1 MAPWDPFA
9 VGRRVKQYDSTSRD
23 SSAGDSKALVLD
35 ATDIVALISQTV
47 SLKKVGKDF
56 KGLCPFHSEKTPSFK
71 VDPVK
76 KYFYCF
82 GCKENGSAIDFVMKR
97 DRVGFGEAL
106 RILADAAG
114 IELPR
119 FGKKQNTGERQLLLE
134 AHSAAC
140 ALFQKWL
147 ADPEAG
153 KAGREY
159 LKSRGFSAES
169 IKNFQIGLALDSW
182 DALLKHPSMRK
193 FPPGLLHQGGLVKAR
208 DNGGGHYDTFRNR
221 LMFPIK
227 DETGRIIAFGGRVM
241 PGSKDPAKY
250 LNSPETPLFSKSK
263 NLFGLDL
270 ARQKIVETTTVAV
283 VEGYTDVVMAHQYG
297 ASNVVSPL
305 GTALTDQHV
314 QTLKRFADRIVL
326 LFDADTAGDNAVN
339 RAVELFLTKPVEI
352 AIASMPEGVDP
363 DEYLLAHGADEF
375 AKVLAGAS
383 DALTYK
389 WKQLNRDF
397 HETGDLTSREKAV
410 REYLDLLASARGTGP
425 VDSIRWGQALSRVS
439 RLTDIPVDELNR
451 MFRSHKRRSPGR
463 PVPTDQATPAS
474 AGVEE
479 TEPEAPRTTTAQDRA
494 ENRILGL
501 LLDAPQHWH
510 EVQQFVHVE
519 DFTDGARRKLAELY
533 WTHQRDEG
541 EPVFNEF
548 LTTLP
553 GAGLREL
560 AIRLV
565 EEAEGFENQKQALAD
580 AIAYLGEARRR
591 LEDKKLVADIRRTSD
606 QDAAD
611 TDGVDFIR
619 KLYESSRRPD
629 LRRQGS

>member
-1 MAPWDPFA
+1 MAQRDPFA
-9 VGRRVKQYDSTSRD
+9 VGRRVKQNDSTPRD
-23 SSAGDSKALVLD
+23 SSGVDAKALVLD
-35 ATDIVALISQTV
+35 ATDIVALIGQTV
-47 SLKKVGKDF
+47 SLKKVGKDY

-76 KYFYCF
+76 RYFYCF

-97 DRVGFGEAL
+97 DRVGFREAL
-106 RILADAAG
+106 QILADAAG

-140 ALFQKWL
+140 ALFEKWL
-147 ADPEAG
+147 SESSTG

-159 LKSRGFSAES
+159 LTTRGFSADS
-169 IKNFQIGLALDSW
+169 IRNFQIGLTLESW
-182 DALLKHPSMRK
+182 DALLKHPTMRK
-193 FPPGLLHQGGLVKAR
+193 FPPGLLHQAGLVKAR
-208 DNGGGHYDTFRNR
+208 DNGSGHYDTFRNR

-270 ARQKIVETTTVAV
+270 ARQKIVETRTVAV
-283 VEGYTDVVMAHQYG
+283 VEGYTDVVMAHQFG

-305 GTALTDQHV
+305 GTALTEQHV
-314 QTLKRFADRIVL
+314 DILKRFADRIVL

-339 RAVELFLTKPVEI
+339 RAVELFLTKPIEI

-363 DEYLLAHGADEF
+363 DEYLLEHGADGF
-375 AKVLAGAS
+375 TKVLAGAS
-383 DALTYK
+383 DALTFK

-397 HETGDLTSREKAV
+397 HETGDLTAQQKAV
-410 REYLDLLASARGTGP
+410 KEYLDLLASARGTGP

-451 MFRSHKRRSPGR
+451 MFRSNARRTPKRAAPA
-463 PVPTDQATPAS
+463 DQATPAS
-474 AGVEE
+474 AGIEVEQ
-479 TEPEAPRTTTAQDRA
+479 APNRPATAQDRA
-494 ENRILGL
+494 ENWILGVL
-501 LLDAPQHWH
+501 LNTPANWH

-519 DFTDGARRKLAELY
+519 DFTDGPRRKIAELY
-533 WTHQRDEG
+533 WHHQRDEG

-548 LTTLP
+548 LTVLSEP
-553 GAGLREL
+553 ALRTL

-565 EEAEGFENQKQALAD
+565 EEAEGIENVKQTLAD
-580 AIAYLGEARRR
+580 AITHLAESRRR
-591 LEDKKLVADIRRTSD
+591 REEKKLVAEIRRSSD
-606 QDAAD
+606 DNTAEED
-611 TDGVDFIR
+611 IVSR
-619 KLYESSRRPD
+619 LKKLQEQARQPD
-629 LRRQGS
+629 LRRVGS

>member
-1 MAPWDPFA
+1 
-9 VGRRVKQYDSTSRD
+9 VNQYDSTPRD

-76 KYFYCF
+76 RYFYCF

-97 DRVGFGEAL
+97 DRVGFREAL
-106 RILADAAG
+106 QILADAAG

-140 ALFQKWL
+140 ALFEKFL
-147 ADPEAG
+147 ADPTTG
-153 KAGREY
+153 KAAREY
-159 LKSRGFSAES
+159 LKSRGFNAES
-169 IKNFQIGLALDSW
+169 IKNFQIGLALESW
-182 DALLKHPSMRK
+182 DALLKHPTMRK
-193 FPPGLLHQGGLVKAR
+193 YPPGLLHQAGLVKAR

-263 NLFGLDL
+263 NLFGLNL
-270 ARQKIVETTTVAV
+270 ARQKIVETVTVAV

-375 AKVLAGAS
+375 AKVLSGAS
-383 DALTYK
+383 DALTFK
-389 WKQLNRDF
+389 WKQLDREF
-397 HETGDLTSREKAV
+397 RETGDLTKQQSAV
-410 REYLDLLASARGTGP
+410 KEYLELLSNARLSGP
-425 VDSIRWGQALSRVS
+425 VDQIRWGNVLTRVS
-439 RLTDIPVDELNR
+439 RLTGMSVDELNR
-451 MFRSHKRRSPGR
+451 AFRLKKPRSPRR
-463 PVPTDQATPAS
+463 PQPTESATPPL

-479 TEPEAPRTTTAQDRA
+479 VEERDEISRPTTAQDRA
-494 ENRILGL
+494 ENRILGV

-519 DFTDGARRKLAELY
+519 DFTDGPRRKLAELY
-533 WTHQRDEG
+533 WNHQRDEG

-553 GAGLREL
+553 ESGLREL

-565 EEAEGFENQKQALAD
+565 EEAEGFENLKNVLAD
-580 AIAYLGEARRR
+580 AIAYLGESRRR
-591 LEDKKLVADIRRTSD
+591 QEDRKLVAEFRRTSEQNAAEED
-606 QDAAD
+606 Q
-611 TDGVDFIR
+611 VSLLK
-619 KLYESSRRPD
+619 KLQEQARRPD
-629 LRRQGS
+629 LRRV

>member
-1 MAPWDPFA
+1 
-9 VGRRVKQYDSTSRD
+9 VKQYDNTPRD
-23 SSAGDSKALVLD
+23 PSAGDSKALVLD
-35 ATDIVALISQTV
+35 ATDIVALIGQTV
-47 SLKKVGKDF
+47 SLKKVGKDY

-76 KYFYCF
+76 RYFYCF

-97 DRVGFGEAL
+97 DRVGFREAL
-106 RILADAAG
+106 QILADAAG

-119 FGKKQNTGERQLLLE
+119 FGKKQNTGERRLLLE

-140 ALFQKWL
+140 ALFEKWL
-147 ADPEAG
+147 SDSSTG
-153 KAGREY
+153 RAGREY
-159 LKSRGFSAES
+159 LTSRGFNADS
-169 IKNFQIGLALDSW
+169 IKNFQIGLALESW
-182 DALLKHPSMRK
+182 DALLKHPTMKRFGPSLLQQA
-193 FPPGLLHQGGLVKAR
+193 GLIKAR
-208 DNGGGHYDTFRNR
+208 DNGTGHYDTFRNR

-270 ARQKIVETTTVAV
+270 ARQKIVESRTVAV

-305 GTALTDQHV
+305 GTALTEQHV
-314 QTLKRFADRIVL
+314 DILKRFADRIVL

-363 DEYLLAHGADEF
+363 DEFLLAHGAEEF
-375 AKVLAGAS
+375 AKVLSGAS
-383 DALTYK
+383 DALTFK

-397 HETGDLTSREKAV
+397 HETGDLTGQQKAV
-410 REYLDLLASARGTGP
+410 NEYLDLLASARGTGP

-451 MFRSHKRRSPGR
+451 RFRSTHPRRSLKR
-463 PVPTDQATPAS
+463 AAPTPSAEPAS
-474 AGVEE
+474 AGGDE
-479 TEPEAPRTTTAQDRA
+479 TPEPNRPTTAQDRA
-494 ENRILGL
+494 ENRILGV
-501 LLDAPQHWH
+501 LLDTPGHWH

-519 DFTDGARRKLAELY
+519 DFTDGPRRKLADLY
-533 WTHQRDEG
+533 WNHQRDEG

-548 LTTLP
+548 LSNLSEP
-553 GAGLREL
+553 GLREL
-560 AIRLV
+560 AVRLV
-565 EEAEGFENQKQALAD
+565 EEAEGFENLKQVLAD
-580 AIAYLGEARRR
+580 AIGYLQEARRR
-591 LEDKKLVADIRRTSD
+591 QEERKLVAEIRRTSQENTAEED
-606 QDAAD
+606 Q
-611 TDGVDFIR
+611 VSLIK
-619 KLYESSRRPD
+619 KLQEQARRPD
-629 LRRQGS
+629 LRRV

>member
-23 SSAGDSKALVLD
+23 SSAGDSKALVLE
-35 ATDIVALISQTV
+35 ATDIVALIGQTV

-97 DRVGFGEAL
+97 DRVGFREAL
-106 RILADAAG
+106 QILADAAG

-134 AHSAAC
+134 ACSAAC
-140 ALFQKWL
+140 ALFEKWL
-147 ADPEAG
+147 TDAQSG

-159 LKSRGFSAES
+159 LKSRGFNADS
-169 IKNFQIGLALDSW
+169 IRNFQIGLALESW

-193 FPPGLLHQGGLVKAR
+193 FPPGLLHQAGLVKAR

-270 ARQKIVETTTVAV
+270 ARQKIVETRTVAV

-305 GTALTDQHV
+305 GTALTEQHV
-314 QTLKRFADRIVL
+314 GVLTRFADRIVL
-326 LFDADTAGDNAVN
+326 LFDADIAGDNAVN
-339 RAVELFLTKPVEI
+339 RAVELFLTKRVEI

-410 REYLDLLASARGTGP
+410 REYLDLLAGARGTGP

-451 MFRSHKRRSPGR
+451 HFRSNRRR
-463 PVPTDQATPAS
+463 PVNRAQPTEPAMPAS
-474 AGVEE
+474 AGVAEV
-479 TEPEAPRTTTAQDRA
+479 EPDARRPATAQDRA
-494 ENRILGL
+494 ENWILGVL
-501 LLDAPQHWH
+501 LNTPEHWH

-519 DFTDGARRKLAELY
+519 DFTDGPRRKIAELY
-533 WTHQRDEG
+533 WHHQRDEG

-548 LTTLP
+548 LGILSDP
-553 GAGLREL
+553 ALRQF
-560 AIRLV
+560 AIQLV
-565 EEAEGFENQKQALAD
+565 EEAEGIENVKQTLAD
-580 AIAYLGEARRR
+580 AITHLAEARRR
-591 LEDKKLVADIRRTSD
+591 REEKKLVAEIRRNSQQKSD
-606 QDAAD
+606 D
-611 TDGVDFIR
+611 TENVEFIR